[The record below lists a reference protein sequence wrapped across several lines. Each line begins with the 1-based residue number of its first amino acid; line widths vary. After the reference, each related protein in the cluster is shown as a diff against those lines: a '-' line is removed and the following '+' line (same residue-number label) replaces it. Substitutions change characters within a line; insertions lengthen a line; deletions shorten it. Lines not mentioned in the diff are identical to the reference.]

1 MHSKYWIWVS
11 EGKKSKSW
19 KWPAPFFQE
28 GLAQTGLFQ
37 SFRTELLL
45 YDERTLSLKY
55 NHAENAWSPLP
66 SGVRSFSW
74 LCTKK
79 PPSFSV
85 WRWDEL
91 PNILRGFLLGSAYTG
106 SLLSLSWGQ
115 PSISSFEHWGDTLLP
130 WVLAPFPQ
138 LCSQSCSFYRPD
150 RSGIQHIHWSWK
162 RLYSIALDGLDGESI
177 KIPYTTGC
185 PSLFRLL
192 QQNTSGW
199 CLRNSRNLLVTPHG
213 WVLAKALFRLLT
225 HTGCVLTG
233 GKGREAFSLFE
244 ETSPIHEDRAALLPK
259 APFPN
264 TITWWGWRHWDFNIW
279 ICWGWQEGHTN
290 IQSTAVEGGRK
301 RILDLC

>member
-130 WVLAPFPQ
+130 WVPAPFPQ

-150 RSGIQHIHWSWK
+150 RNGIQHIHWSRK
-162 RLYSIALDGLDGESI
+162 RLHSIALDGLDGESI
-177 KIPYTTGC
+177 KTSYTTGC

-199 CLRNSRNLLVTPHG
+199 CLRNSRNSPLMAGFWRRPSSDCWLT
-213 WVLAKALFRLLT
+213 LA
-225 HTGCVLTG
+225 V
-233 GKGREAFSLFE
+233 S
-244 ETSPIHEDRAALLPK
+244 S
-259 APFPN
+259 
-264 TITWWGWRHWDFNIW
+264 
-279 ICWGWQEGHTN
+279 Q
-290 IQSTAVEGGRK
+290 GGRGGRPWVSLRK
-301 RILDLC
+301 LVPFMKTGPPSSQRPHFLIPSHGGGGGIGISTYEFVGVGRRGTRIFRAQRWKVEEKEF